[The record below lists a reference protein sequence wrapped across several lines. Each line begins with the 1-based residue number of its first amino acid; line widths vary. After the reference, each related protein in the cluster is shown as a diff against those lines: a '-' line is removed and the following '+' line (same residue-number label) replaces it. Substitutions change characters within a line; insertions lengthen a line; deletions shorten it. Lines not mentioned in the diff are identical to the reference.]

1 MGLCTDPGL
10 GVWARIRCLA
20 GYPGS
25 GPVPA
30 WEHGLYT
37 GFRPKYRALDLA
49 LFQAYPWI
57 SGIRAA
63 GLYIRYTGLPAIQA
77 RIQAYF
83 PYVYRPWDIGLY
95 SGIRACTPYLAYI
108 PVYRPVYARV
118 YRPVHA

>member
-1 MGLCTDPGL
+1 MDSTRDLALKTWNRIWAYLAPAGPRFRPKYVERVRCMGLCTDPGL

-77 RIQAYF
+77 RI
-83 PYVYRPWDIGLY
+83 
-95 SGIRACTPYLAYI
+95 
-108 PVYRPVYARV
+108 
-118 YRPVHA
+118 